1 MGKDLPFIQEGGDQE
16 NVRDAGARESLL
28 TPTSS
33 KLGKDTFNCLRFIVT
48 GGGFMLDQYNLFIL
62 GTVMIAMKNC
72 EYIGHYTD
80 TQNKV
85 VKALILVG
93 AVCGQLTF
101 GYVADVIGRR
111 PAFLTTL
118 SFVVGG
124 AALSAVLPG
133 LPGLDGDKAYWILGA
148 MQFLAGFG
156 VGGEYPLSASVSRES
171 SPDFRK
177 IGYTFCMQGAGFI
190 FGPLVFLCLLGI
202 FNGSSDHDLSGIW
215 RGALAFSGIG
225 GLLLVYP
232 RTQMQGTY
240 TPPKEKKRPFFEVLM
255 EKDEDGNR
263 NGLRYFLGTT
273 LSWFLFDI
281 SFYGNSIM
289 ATSVFDNLGLDD
301 GSGSAPNDTADRYS
315 KHHHVMTA
323 TLHMLVIASLGLPGY
338 FMSVA
343 TVKKMGLWRIQL
355 FGFCMMAV
363 TFLVLAVFYNEIKDS
378 TVGFLLMYGLTF
390 FFGNWGPNYTTFI
403 VPTLL
408 FDTEI
413 RARAHG
419 ASAAAGKVGGAV
431 GVYLFSLI
439 LDGAGF
445 SAVSAMCAGVA
456 AAGIL
461 VTLCFIPRD
470 IESIGRK
477 IYKRPIDW
485 RGEAESGPPS
495 PTSTLM

>member
-1 MGKDLPFIQEGGDQE
+1 
-16 NVRDAGARESLL
+16 
-28 TPTSS
+28 
-33 KLGKDTFNCLRFIVT
+33 
-48 GGGFMLDQYNLFIL
+48 MLDQYNLFIL

-72 EYIGHYTD
+72 DYIGHYTD
-80 TQNKV
+80 TQNKI

-93 AVCGQLTF
+93 AVFGQFTF

-124 AALSAVLPG
+124 AALSAILPG
-133 LPGLDGDKAYWILGA
+133 LPGIQGGNAYWVLGA
-148 MQFLAGFG
+148 MQFVLGFG

-177 IGYTFCMQGAGFI
+177 IGYTFCMQGAGFVM
-190 FGPLVFLCLLGI
+190 GPIVFLILLAI
-202 FNGSSDHDLSGIW
+202 FDSSSDKDLSGVW
-215 RGALAFSGIG
+215 RGALAFSAIF

-240 TPPKEKKRPFFEVLM
+240 TPPKTKQRPFWDVLM

-263 NGLRYFLGTT
+263 PGLRYFLGTT

-289 ATSVFDNLGLDD
+289 ATAVFDNLGLDD
-301 GSGSAPNDTADRYS
+301 GSGSVSGSGPGVTPSPTYND
-315 KHHHVMTA
+315 HHHVMTA
-323 TLHMLVIASLGLPGY
+323 ALHMLVIAGLGLPGY
-338 FMSVA
+338 FTSVA
-343 TVKKMGLWRIQL
+343 TVKKMGLYRIQL
-355 FGFCMMAV
+355 FGFTMMAV
-363 TFLVLAVFYNEIKDS
+363 TFTVLAIFYKEVKDS
-378 TVGFLLMYGLTF
+378 TIGFLILYGLTF

-419 ASAAAGKVGGAV
+419 ASAASGKIGGAV
-431 GVYLFSLI
+431 GVYLFSMI
-439 LDGAGF
+439 LDNAGF
-445 SAVSAMCAGVA
+445 SAVSALCAAVAGAGV
-456 AAGIL
+456 IITIFCL
-461 VTLCFIPRD
+461 PKD
-470 IESIGRK
+470 IEDIGRK
-477 IYKRPIDW
+477 IYKKPIDI
-485 RGEAESGPPS
+485 RGDDETCPPS
-495 PTSTLM
+495 PASTMM